1 MSERE
6 FTPLDAL
13 GNAVKYWWLV
23 VLLALWGGAVGWL
36 THRTRPPVYEAQV
49 VFYAAIDFAQF
60 PATVELTEGD
70 QDEIL
75 WGAAAVAI
83 STQVAEQVVSGAQV
97 QGITIDAPTLYHQL
111 TLERKQA
118 NWILTIRDSDPQ
130 TAAVLANLWGENAF
144 TALTDAHRHA
154 LEAQMLQASLE
165 ALYGC
170 LQPPADSGLAQSLCE
185 GRPLAD
191 IQADIEGTVERL
203 ETARLASQGLFP
215 ALVFDLTKK
224 ASPPLEPT
232 QYGLNSLV
240 FSGGLIG
247 LLAGIWIV
255 NSRLPA
261 RLQERFRR
269 G

>member
-1 MSERE
+1 M
-6 FTPLDAL
+6 PL
-13 GNAVKYWWLV
+13 KYWWLV
-23 VLLALWGGAVGWL
+23 VLLTLWGGAVGWL

-83 STQVAEQVVSGAQV
+83 STEVAEQVVSGAQAK
-97 QGITIDAPTLYHQL
+97 GITIDAPTLYRQL

-118 NWILTIRDSDPQ
+118 NWFITIRDSDPE
-130 TAAVLANLWGENAF
+130 AAAALANLWGENAL
-144 TALTDAHRHA
+144 TALTVAHRHA

-165 ALYGC
+165 ALNGC
-170 LQPPADSGLAQSLCE
+170 LQPAADTGPSLALCE

-191 IQADIEGTVERL
+191 IQADIENTVEQL
-203 ETARLASQGLFP
+203 EAARLASQGLFP

-255 NSRLPA
+255 NSRLPV
-261 RLQERFRR
+261 RLQGRLRR